1 MDGKASGEAFVVFNS
16 FEGVKK
22 ALQLDKEKMRDRC
35 GGGRGLVWV
44 ALAPGGASGACS
56 WTRKDIDQV
65 PLLA

>member
-35 GGGRGLVWV
+35 GGGRGLVLGCIGPWW
-44 ALAPGGASGACS
+44 GFCC
-56 WTRKDIDQV
+56 
-65 PLLA
+65 LLVDTEGH